1 MENKFVITI
10 ARQYGCGG
18 RTIGQLL
25 SEKLGVDYLDN
36 DLIRLAAEKNGVSV
50 DFYKEFD
57 EKACSKFASIFGHST
72 PVGGYYMPMYNDL
85 VINDKLYFTQSNIIQ
100 ETAENKPCVIVG
112 RCADYILEGQ
122 ENLVTIFLQ
131 ADVET
136 RRDRIV
142 NKYGVDDKN
151 IDKYISK
158 ADKRRSQYY
167 NTYTDKVWGAIGNYD
182 LVINTSKMGAD
193 DVVEVICEYLKRID
207 INKISN

>member
-1 MENKFVITI
+1 MKNQFVITI

-25 SEKLGVDYLDN
+25 SEKLNVDYFDN

-57 EKACSKFASIFGHST
+57 EKASSKFASIFGLST
-72 PVGGYYMPMYNDL
+72 PVGGYCMPTYNDL
-85 VINDKLYFTQSNIIQ
+85 VINDRLYYTQSNIIK
-100 ETAENKPCVIVG
+100 EIAEHKPCIIVG
-112 RCADYILEGQ
+112 RCADYILEGK

-131 ADVET
+131 ADIET

-151 IDKYISK
+151 INKYIAK

-182 LVINTSKMGAD
+182 LVLNTSKMAAD
-193 DVVEVICEYLKRID
+193 DVVEVICEYLNRID
-207 INKISN
+207 INK